1 MDVRSIQTIIRDSS
15 SSKYHVNYDGKTIE
29 TTVTN
34 KAAIIKAWVDDIV
47 IIYARNPKMVVGLD
61 VEWRPHHNPSMSNK
75 SATLQ
80 LCIDKKCLI
89 IQLFYVDEI
98 PMSLKWFLLNPR
110 FTFVGV
116 EVDEDILK
124 LKNEY
129 GLDCSRSADVRSET
143 IKRWPYMYSRKPGLK
158 HIARD
163 VAGLYMEKPLHV
175 CRSEWDAR
183 VLDEKQ
189 VEYACIDAYASYK
202 IAYKLFLED

>member
-1 MDVRSIQTIIRDSS
+1 
-15 SSKYHVNYDGKTIE
+15 
-29 TTVTN
+29 
-34 KAAIIKAWVDDIV
+34 
-47 IIYARNPKMVVGLD
+47 
-61 VEWRPHHNPSMSNK
+61 
-75 SATLQ
+75 
-80 LCIDKKCLI
+80 
-89 IQLFYVDEI
+89 
-98 PMSLKWFLLNPR
+98 MSLKCFLLNPR

-183 VLDEKQ
+183 VLNEKQ

-202 IAYKLFLED
+202 IAHKLFLED